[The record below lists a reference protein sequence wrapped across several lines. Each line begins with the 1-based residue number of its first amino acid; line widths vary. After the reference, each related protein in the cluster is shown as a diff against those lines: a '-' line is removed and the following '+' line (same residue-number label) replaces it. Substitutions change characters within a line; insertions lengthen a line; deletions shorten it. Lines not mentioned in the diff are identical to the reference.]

1 MTNTIRQ
8 DRPQRPTNLA
18 GIGGQGWLGSLRWA
32 PREFRDWVAQGGIR
46 IEECREE
53 DSLVIRAELPGVDPL
68 TDVTVTATKD
78 RLAIEAERRESS
90 EEQDESTYRT
100 EFHYGRM
107 FREIPLP
114 QGVKVEQITAT
125 FDNGLL
131 NVQVPLAGT
140 EGPEVREIPVLATGK
155 GDGNNGSGGA

>member
-8 DRPQRPTNLA
+8 DRPQRPMNPT

-46 IEECREE
+46 IEECREV

-68 TDVTVTATKD
+68 
-78 RLAIEAERRESS
+78 
-90 EEQDESTYRT
+90 
-100 EFHYGRM
+100 
-107 FREIPLP
+107 
-114 QGVKVEQITAT
+114 TAT

-140 EGPEVREIPVLATGK
+140 DGPEVREIPVLAKGG

>member
-8 DRPQRPTNLA
+8 DRPQRSMNPPGL
-18 GIGGQGWLGSLRWA
+18 GGQGWLGSLRWA

-53 DSLVIRAELPGVDPL
+53 DSLVIRAELPGIDPL
-68 TDVTVTATKD
+68 TDVTVTATDD
-78 RLAIEAERRESS
+78 RLVIDAERRESS
-90 EEQDESTYRT
+90 EEQGVSTYRT
-100 EFHYGRM
+100 EFHYGRL

-114 QGVKVEQITAT
+114 QGAKVDQITAT

-131 NVQVPLAGT
+131 NVQVPLAGSD
-140 EGPEVREIPVLATGK
+140 GPEAREIPVLATGT
-155 GDGNNGSGGA
+155 GDGNDGSGGA